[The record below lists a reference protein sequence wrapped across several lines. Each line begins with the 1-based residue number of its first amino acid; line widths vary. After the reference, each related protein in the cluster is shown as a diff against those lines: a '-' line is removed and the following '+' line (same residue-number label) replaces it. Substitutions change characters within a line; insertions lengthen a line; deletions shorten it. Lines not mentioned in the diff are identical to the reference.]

1 VSRNHRR
8 ARIALSRKI
17 ERDMEIAAREE
28 RKRIQEQAKA
38 RNKEQTYGKV

>member
-17 ERDMEIAAREE
+17 ERDMELAAREE
-28 RKRIQEQAKA
+28 RERVRKQALA
-38 RNKEQTYGKV
+38 RNKEKAYGK

>member
-17 ERDMEIAAREE
+17 ERDMELAAREE
-28 RKRIQEQAKA
+28 RERVRKQALA
-38 RNKEQTYGKV
+38 RNKEQAYGK